1 MKAASP
7 LAAHENADKDAFM
20 WPDLKAGFEPVP
32 LPLSFVRRINE
43 MNERRLWRLRLYQL
57 TSAKREG
64 KQFNSPLLKRPPAR
78 VKV

>member
-1 MKAASP
+1 MTV
-7 LAAHENADKDAFM
+7 
-20 WPDLKAGFEPVP
+20 WPDLKADFEPVP
-32 LPLSFVRRINE
+32 LLSFVRRIND

-57 TSAKREG
+57 TSAKGEG